1 MRESARA
8 RARQRKREKMCA
20 GGKVKCEFCEQIMC
34 VNTQYF
40 VCGVRGSAL
49 WVCNLCL
56 CLTKPQVLFLVCGV
70 FVFVYV
76 ASYVPPGIARAPG
89 LKTL

>member
-1 MRESARA
+1 
-8 RARQRKREKMCA
+8 
-20 GGKVKCEFCEQIMC
+20 VKCEFCEQIMC
-34 VNTQYF
+34 VNKQYF

-49 WVCNLCL
+49 WVCNRVRGSALWVCNLCLCL
-56 CLTKPQVLFLVCGV
+56 CLTKPQVLFLDYGV

-76 ASYVPPGIARAPG
+76 ASDVPPGIARAPG